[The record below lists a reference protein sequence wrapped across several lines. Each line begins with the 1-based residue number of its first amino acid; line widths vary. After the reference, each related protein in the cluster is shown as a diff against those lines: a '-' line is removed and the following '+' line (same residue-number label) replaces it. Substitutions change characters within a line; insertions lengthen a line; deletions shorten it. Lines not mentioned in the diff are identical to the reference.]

1 MDILFDVIVMI
12 LKKINCSYSLKI
24 KFKKFRQR
32 MKSTIGSSS
41 LTFHRQ
47 TYASYELRKDWKD
60 TWLYLVSFP

>member
-32 MKSTIGSSS
+32 MEI
-41 LTFHRQ
+41 R
-47 TYASYELRKDWKD
+47 
-60 TWLYLVSFP
+60 VV